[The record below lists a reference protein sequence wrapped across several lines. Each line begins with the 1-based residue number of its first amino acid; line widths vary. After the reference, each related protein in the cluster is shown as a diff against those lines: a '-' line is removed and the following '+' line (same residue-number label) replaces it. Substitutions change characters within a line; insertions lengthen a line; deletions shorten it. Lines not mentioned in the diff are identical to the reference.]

1 MSDPDNGLEKMDR
14 ELKGVIT
21 RGHGNSFIVFTEGRY
36 ISCQL
41 RGKVKFA
48 TRKTSPVVVGD
59 DVIVSLIGEKEGV
72 IERVEPRRTVLSRP
86 AIGRDD
92 LEHVLA
98 ANIDSLVI
106 VVSIKEP
113 PLKTGLID
121 RFLIAARIGG
131 LLPAIV
137 LNKMDLRLD
146 ETQTQIINHYRKLEY
161 RLFLTSATESAA
173 EGNEIETFR
182 RYLGEHRSL
191 LAGHSGVGKTALL
204 NALMPELELPTAEIS
219 AATNRGRH
227 TTSRMELFHLAS
239 GGFVIDS
246 PGMKVLGLWEV
257 NKESLWEY
265 YPEMHQYQDQCRFT
279 GCTHTHEPG
288 CRVREAAENGEIPS
302 FRYRNYN
309 QIYNSLST

>member
-1 MSDPDNGLEKMDR
+1 MDR

-21 RGHGNSFIVFTEGRY
+21 RGHGNRFIVFTEGRY

-41 RGKVKFA
+41 RGKVKFS
-48 TRKTSPVVVGD
+48 THKTSPAVVGD
-59 DVIVSLIGEKEGV
+59 DVIVSLIGETEGA

-86 AIGRDD
+86 AIGRED
-92 LEHVLA
+92 LEQVLA

-121 RFLIAARIGG
+121 RFLIAARVGG

-137 LNKMDLRLD
+137 LNKIDLGLD
-146 ETQTQIINHYRKLEY
+146 EAQAQIVRYYRKMEY
-161 RLFLTSATESAA
+161 RLFLTSAADSTA
-173 EGNEIETFR
+173 EGNEIEIFSH
-182 RYLGEHRSL
+182 YLSEHRSL

-204 NALMPELELPTAEIS
+204 NTLMPDLELPTAEIS
-219 AATNRGRH
+219 ASTNKGRH
-227 TTSRMELFHLAS
+227 TTSRMELFRLAA

-246 PGMKVLGLWEV
+246 PGIKVLGLWEV
-257 NKESLWEY
+257 DKESLWEY
-265 YPEMHQYQDQCRFT
+265 YPEMHQYQNQCRFAS
-279 GCTHTHEPG
+279 CSHTHEPG

-302 FRYRNYN
+302 FRYRNYG
-309 QIYNSLST
+309 QIYNSLSS